1 MSIPSIEPL
10 PPEDASLPPARRRRQ
25 QRRAIPPE
33 AGERAA
39 YLEELVHQVTPSL
52 DFFLLALLTGAV
64 LVVAILSDS
73 PTFYVAAA
81 LLAPF
86 LSPLVGLGVGALV
99 GMGRF
104 FLQELASMLIALGLV
119 FIAGM
124 IAGGISLSI
133 SEFTSVQALYHL
145 VFSLPDLL
153 VVTLGAS
160 ALTFTVLRSPQQRA
174 LIASVALAYEIF
186 LPLAVAGFG
195 LAVGNLP
202 YLLDGL
208 VVSMVH
214 LGWAILVCMLIA
226 AFMGL
231 RPLNSQ
237 GYLIPAGM
245 LGILAVAL
253 ILLGQTSASLNLA
266 SSPTPLPTPMPTTA
280 PTVTRTFTPS
290 PEPSFTP
297 SPSATPTPR
306 PTATPSPSP
315 TPTPVIA
322 LVNGGEALGVNV
334 REEPNISAVI
344 LAVLNNGTPVEV
356 LAEKATSGGQSW
368 TKIRYKDKEGV
379 SREGWVI
386 ERLLVF
392 PTAIP
397 FPTVTGTP

>member
-39 YLEELVHQVTPSL
+39 YLEELVHHVTPSL
-52 DFFLLALLTGAV
+52 DFFLFALLTGAV
-64 LVVAILSDS
+64 LALAILTDS
-73 PTFYVAAA
+73 PTFFVVSA

-86 LSPLVGLGVGALV
+86 LAPVIGLGVGALV

-104 FLQELASMLIALGLV
+104 FLQELASMLIALGVV

-124 IAGGISLSI
+124 LTGGISLSMPQ
-133 SEFTSVQALYHL
+133 FTSIQAQYHL

-153 VVTLGAS
+153 VVTLGAG
-160 ALTFTVLRSPQQRA
+160 ALAFTVLRSPQQRA

-195 LAVGNLP
+195 LAVGNLA

-208 VVSMVH
+208 VVAMVH
-214 LGWAILVCMLIA
+214 LGWAILVCILIT

-231 RPLNSQ
+231 RPVNSL
-237 GYLIPAGM
+237 GYLIPASM
-245 LGILAVAL
+245 LGILALAL
-253 ILLGQTSASLNLA
+253 IILGQTSVSLNLA
-266 SSPTPLPTPMPTTA
+266 SSPTPLPTPQPTTA
-280 PTVTRTFTPS
+280 PVATRTFTPS

-297 SPSATPTPR
+297 SPSATPTVR
-306 PTATPSPSP
+306 PSTTSSPSP

-334 REEPNISAVI
+334 REEPNINATI
-344 LAVLNNGTPVEV
+344 LTVLNNGTPVEV
-356 LAEKATSGGQSW
+356 LPEKATSGGQSW
-368 TKIRYKDKEGV
+368 TKIRYTDKEGS

-392 PTAIP
+392 PTSIP
-397 FPTVTGTP
+397 SPTVTGTP